1 MAISNSKLAICLA
14 CIMALAMAG
23 HTVAQSS
30 PDDYVNAHNSARS
43 EVGVGPVTWNDT
55 VAAYAQNYA
64 NQRAN
69 DCQLIHSNGPYGENL
84 FWGSGADY
92 SGVDAVNA
100 WVSEKQDYDYNSNTC
115 AEGKVCG
122 HYTQVVWSNSINIGC
137 ALVVCNNNAGIFIIC
152 SYFPAGNIDGE
163 RPY

>member
-1 MAISNSKLAICLA
+1 MAISKLAIYLT

-23 HTVAQSS
+23 HAVAQNSS
-30 PDDYVNAHNSARS
+30 DDYVNAHNSARS
-43 EVGVGPVTWNDT
+43 QVGVGPVTWDDT
-55 VAAYAQNYA
+55 VAAYAENYA

-92 SGVDAVNA
+92 NAIDAVNL
-100 WVSEKQDYDYNSNTC
+100 WVSEGQDYDYNSNTC
-115 AEGKVCG
+115 AQGKVCG
-122 HYTQVVWSNSINIGC
+122 HYTQVVWSSSTNIGC
-137 ALVVCNNNAGIFIIC
+137 ARVVCDNNGGIFITC
-152 SYFPAGNIDGE
+152 NYNPAGNVIGE

>member
-1 MAISNSKLAICLA
+1 MAISKIAICLA

-23 HTVAQSS
+23 HAVSQNSS
-30 PDDYVNAHNSARS
+30 DDYVNAHNSARS
-43 EVGVGPVTWNDT
+43 QVGVGPVTWDDT
-55 VAAYAQNYA
+55 VAAYAENYA

-92 SGVDAVNA
+92 NAVDAVNL
-100 WVSEKQDYDYNSNTC
+100 WVSEGQDYDYNSNTC
-115 AEGKVCG
+115 AQGKVCG
-122 HYTQVVWSNSINIGC
+122 HYTQVVWSSSTNIGC
-137 ALVVCNNNAGIFIIC
+137 ARVVCNNNGGIFITC
-152 SYFPAGNIDGE
+152 NYNPAGNVIGE

>member
-1 MAISNSKLAICLA
+1 MAISKLAIFCLA
-14 CIMALAMAG
+14 CIMALAMVGLAG
-23 HTVAQSS
+23 AQNS

-43 EVGVGPVTWNDT
+43 QVGVGPVIWDDT
-55 VAAYAQNYA
+55 VASYAENYA

-92 SGVDAVNA
+92 NAVDAVNL
-100 WVSEKQDYDYNSNTC
+100 WVSEGQDYDYNSNTC
-115 AEGKVCG
+115 AQGKVCG
-122 HYTQVVWSNSINIGC
+122 HYTQVVWSSSTNIGC
-137 ALVVCNNNAGIFIIC
+137 ARVVCNNNGGIFITC
-152 SYFPAGNIDGE
+152 NYNPAGNVIGE

>member
-1 MAISNSKLAICLA
+1 MAISKLAICLA

-23 HTVAQSS
+23 HAVAQNS

-43 EVGVGPVTWNDT
+43 QVGVDPVKWNDT
-55 VAAYAQNYA
+55 VAAYAEDYA

-84 FWGSGADY
+84 FWGSGTGF
-92 SGVDAVNA
+92 SGVDAVNS
-100 WVSEKQDYDYNSNTC
+100 WVFEKQDYDHDNNSC

-122 HYTQVVWSNSINIGC
+122 HYTQVVWSSSKDIGC
-137 ALVVCNNNAGIFIIC
+137 ARLLCNNNAGTFIIC
-152 SYFPAGNIDGE
+152 SYYLAGNVNGQS
-163 RPY
+163 PY